1 MDVASKA
8 GLDTSVL
15 KQVLDAVK
23 YLTVLQK
30 TTSEAHQLGFSG
42 VPAFVV
48 GGKYSIVGVQ
58 PIEVFR
64 DAIRKL

>member
-8 GLDTSVL
+8 GLDTSAL
-15 KQVLDAVK
+15 KQALDVEK
-23 YLTVLQK
+23 YLPILQE

>member
-1 MDVASKA
+1 MEVASKS
-8 GLDTSVL
+8 GLDTSAL
-15 KQVLDAVK
+15 KQALDAEK
-23 YLTVLQK
+23 YLPILQK
-30 TTSEAHQLGFSG
+30 ITSEAHQLGFSG